1 MPSNKRKVPE
11 PNAAPMAD
19 IAFLLLIFFLVVTT
33 FDSDK
38 GIQRKL
44 PPMPEGKP
52 PVVETKNKNVFIVL
66 VNAQDQLLVE
76 GEPLSISLLK
86 DRAKTFVDKRTRA
99 LASKD
104 DKDPIVSLKND
115 RGTSY
120 DTYIQVQN
128 ELTEAYNEL
137 RNRYAERKFGISY
150 YKLQEEQENS
160 EDAKRML
167 KDIKTKYPM
176 KISEAEPQKVGGS

>member
-33 FDSDK
+33 FDTDK

-44 PPMPEGKP
+44 PPMPEGEP
-52 PVVETKNKNVFIVL
+52 PTVETKDKNVFIVL
-66 VNAQDQLLVE
+66 LNSQDKLLVE
-76 GEPLSISLLK
+76 GDPLDISRLK
-86 DRAKTFVDKRTRA
+86 DRAKQFIDKRTTA
-99 LASKD
+99 LRNKD

-137 RNRYAERKFGISY
+137 RNRYAQRKFGISY
-150 YKLQEEQENS
+150 YKLQEEEENS
-160 EDAKRML
+160 KDAKRML
-167 KDIKTKYPM
+167 KDIKLKYPM
-176 KISEAEPQKVGGS
+176 KISEAEPEKVGG